1 MKQIKWIFLLFALA
15 AVISMMFIGVAIA
28 EKNLPG
34 VIGAVMMFII
44 IMGIG
49 FSLKKRMR
57 NKGLLD

>member
-1 MKQIKWIFLLFALA
+1 MKQIKWIFLLVALA
-15 AVISMMFIGVAIA
+15 AAISMMLIGVAIA

-44 IMGIG
+44 MMGIG

-57 NKGLLD
+57 DKGLLD